1 MIKEVKLKQA
11 SELFSLDKEF
21 KYQIPRYQREYVWQ
35 KWNWESLFDDILENQ
50 NGHFL
55 GSIICLNIEPD
66 DLKDPTFELV
76 DGQQR
81 MTTLSLLYLSIYQFL
96 QENKPE
102 ELSEDELL
110 FLITLRNRITINKG
124 KKIRLTPSIT
134 NNNLDD
140 YSYLFS
146 QVVTSI
152 GAVQK
157 PGYFGIRRL
166 PKAYNYFYGRLS
178 EIDEEGN
185 PLFNYSSVKDFLKK
199 VNDARIVKIDVK
211 DYDSA
216 FTLFE
221 TLNNRGVPLSAID
234 LIKNKLL
241 GRLQAIDPARSIDDD
256 FTRWKGIIDN
266 LLNNEKV
273 QERFLRQFYN
283 AFKVEEGI
291 NLKNA
296 NKAIRS
302 NIIKIYESLIEK
314 DVYIIFDRLEEAAI
328 SYNNFINYKNKDYS
342 EPLKRALANLEN
354 VNGVDSY
361 MLLMFIDKRFNP
373 GESELEKLSDFL
385 CKYAIRR
392 NVTDTPPT
400 RDITNRFIDIIE
412 KLNGFAE
419 YSFEEVRKTILELG
433 KPASDL
439 IFKEKLNGD
448 LYDENVGATRY
459 ILSSIESAM
468 SSTDEIYVDFY
479 ERNKKLFKWTVEHIF
494 PQGENIPDVWV
505 EMIANGDKKEAAEIQ
520 SRCVHKLGNLTLTG
534 YNSSLSNSSLKIKQN
549 KEKDGK
555 NVGFKNGLWLN
566 NQLKDTSEWTMEKI
580 EKRTELL
587 VKKALE
593 IFKL

>member
-110 FLITLRNRITINKG
+110 FLITLRNRISINKG

-152 GAVQK
+152 GTVQK

-166 PKAYNYFYGRLS
+166 PKAYNYFYSRLS
-178 EIDEEGN
+178 EVDEEGN
-185 PLFNYSSVKDFLKK
+185 PLFNYNTVKDFLKK

-283 AFKVEEGI
+283 AFKVEDGI
-291 NLKNA
+291 TLKNA

-342 EPLKRALANLEN
+342 ESFKRTLANLEN

-373 GESELEKLSDFL
+373 GVSELEKLSDFL

-412 KLNGFAE
+412 KLNGFPE

-534 YNSSLSNSSLKIKQN
+534 YNSSLSNSSLRIKQ
-549 KEKDGK
+549 EKVKDSK

-566 NQLKDTSEWTMEKI
+566 NELKDTSEWTREKI
-580 EKRTELL
+580 EKRTDLL
-587 VKKALE
+587 VEKALE
-593 IFKL
+593 IFEL